1 MDKQNM
7 VKPYSGISWSLKGEG
22 GSETYYNMDEP
33 WKCYTKWDK
42 ADTEG
47 QTLDDS
53 IYKTY
58 LEQVSSQSR
67 IKSPGWGGAWRSGIE
82 SVLNEHEVLLLRKKS
97 PKMDTP

>member
-7 VKPYSGISWSLKGEG
+7 VNPYSGISRSLKGEG

-33 WKCYTKWDK
+33 WKRYTKWDK

-67 IKSPGWGGAWRSGIE
+67 IVTRGGEGCGAVGLSQCWMRM
-82 SVLNEHEVLLLRKKS
+82 RFCC
-97 PKMDTP
+97 